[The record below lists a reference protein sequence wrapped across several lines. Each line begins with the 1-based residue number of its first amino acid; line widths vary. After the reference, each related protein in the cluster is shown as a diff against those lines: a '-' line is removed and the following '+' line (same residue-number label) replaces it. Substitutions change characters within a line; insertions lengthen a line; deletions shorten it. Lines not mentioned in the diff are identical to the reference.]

1 MCLQNS
7 SVFAHHIDKSCCF
20 SKNSIIMERNDML
33 AVVVIV
39 LLRFFSCFHVKQV
52 HSSGLN
58 ILYRLTSECYSQY
71 IDDDVMRYYSVRW
84 TTFRMIKSQF
94 KTFWVWT
101 LALNFKQNPERRFK
115 EKLNAAHWL
124 FAVSHSP

>member
-58 ILYRLTSECYSQY
+58 ILCRLTSECYSQY

-101 LALNFKQNPERRFK
+101 LALNSKQNPERRFK

-124 FAVSHSP
+124 FAVSNSP

>member
-58 ILYRLTSECYSQY
+58 IFCRLTSECYSQY
-71 IDDDVMRYYSVRW
+71 IDDDVMRYYSVR
-84 TTFRMIKSQF
+84 
-94 KTFWVWT
+94 
-101 LALNFKQNPERRFK
+101 
-115 EKLNAAHWL
+115 
-124 FAVSHSP
+124 